1 MGGSSL
7 DGGNMIVSLGLFS
20 HLGDTGPKSFPA
32 LEVTPTLQA
41 AISLVSVGKT
51 AQCVLMP

>member
-1 MGGSSL
+1 
-7 DGGNMIVSLGLFS
+7 MIVSLGLFS